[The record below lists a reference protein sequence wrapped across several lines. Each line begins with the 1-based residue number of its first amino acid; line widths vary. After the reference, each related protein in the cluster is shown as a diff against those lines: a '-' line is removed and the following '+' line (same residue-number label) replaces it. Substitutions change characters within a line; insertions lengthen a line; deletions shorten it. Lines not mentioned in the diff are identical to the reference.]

1 MDKIRV
7 NADLYVKDVP
17 GQLVA
22 ALEPISVMEG
32 NIVGVV
38 HHRDQIMNDR
48 IGINVTFDLA
58 DSERLDRLLSVW
70 KERDVHISRIG
81 SVVETFPLD
90 YLLIGDISP
99 SWLETMLDRIR
110 DSLGIESLDIHY
122 SAVTNT
128 GNRTAL
134 IKAKL
139 TNKENLRKA
148 EQLINEIVKERDILA
163 VRGLGK

>member
-38 HHRDQIMNDR
+38 HHRDQIMNNR

-110 DSLGIESLDIHY
+110 DSLGIESLDIRY